1 MSTLSTPRLYHAASS
16 YYSAIARLALV
27 EAGVAFTSVPLDIH
41 RRMAQFEPDY
51 ARLNPNM
58 TVPTLALHDRTVTES
73 RDIVNFAFGA
83 GGDDEATRR
92 WLDVHYAFPIEELTF
107 AWLLRW
113 NPLARRFVPKS
124 LAAARA
130 HLRALATAH
139 PDLKDRYL
147 DRADVFAERR
157 RVFDPTALASLWN
170 QRRRGA
176 LELLDRLEVAL
187 KDGRSLLVPPTYG
200 PADVVWT
207 VFLARMRFLRL
218 GDEIECRPALA
229 RYAASMFA
237 RPSFR
242 TADVWDRIKVLGFLR
257 QVL

>member
-1 MSTLSTPRLYHAASS
+1 MIGT
-16 YYSAIARLALV
+16 I
-27 EAGVAFTSVPLDIH
+27 
-41 RRMAQFEPDY
+41 
-51 ARLNPNM
+51 
-58 TVPTLALHDRTVTES
+58 TES
-73 RDIVNFAFGA
+73 RDIVNFAFSA

-92 WLDVHYAFPIEELTF
+92 WLDAHYAFPIEELTF

-130 HLRALATAH
+130 RLRALAAEH

-157 RVFDPTALASLWN
+157 RVFDPSAVVSLWD
-170 QRRRGA
+170 QRQRGA
-176 LELLDRLEVAL
+176 LGLLDGLEVAL
-187 KDGRSLLVPPTYG
+187 KDGRPLLVPPTYG

-207 VFLARMRFLRL
+207 VFLARMRFIRL
-218 GDEIECRPALA
+218 GGEIERRPALA
-229 RYAASMFA
+229 KYAASMFA

-242 TADVWDRIKVLGFLR
+242 AADVWDRIKVLGLLK